1 MQSQEKVLG
10 LLLAVDNR
18 IGTHVNLA
26 LIGKKLT
33 ILTFVVLPLQVA
45 FTVFL
50 SLCVFVY
57 VVWYTGRDSCDDDC
71 RAS

>member
-1 MQSQEKVLG
+1 M
-10 LLLAVDNR
+10 
-18 IGTHVNLA
+18 THVNLA

-33 ILTFVVLPLQVA
+33 ILTFVVLPLEVA